1 MGTIIIFGILA
12 GLDNL
17 EVVPAL
23 GLMGLPRSRRW
34 MMAAGFAVFEAIMP
48 LIGLTLGSMCQTL
61 LPIAEKTGPLTLIA
75 CAGLMM
81 YMALRE
87 KDLSRLMGSGWMI
100 VGLPLSLSLDNMV
113 AGVGLGAVGYPI
125 LLSAVFIGLI
135 SGVMALA
142 GLFCGR
148 LIADWIPEKAEIIC
162 AAYLIV
168 LGVIKL
174 I

>member
-17 EVVPAL
+17 QVVPAL
-23 GLMGLPRSRRW
+23 GLVALTRSRRW
-34 MMAAGFAVFEAIMP
+34 MMAAAFGLFEAVMP
-48 LIGLTLGSMCQTL
+48 LIGLALGSLAQKA
-61 LPIAEKTGPLTLIA
+61 LPIADKTGPLTLIA
-75 CAGLMM
+75 CAGLML
-81 YMALRE
+81 YTGLRE
-87 KDLSRLMGSGWMI
+87 KDTSRLVGSGWMV

-125 LLSAVFIGLI
+125 LLSAFLIGLI
-135 SGVMALA
+135 SAAMALG
-142 GLFCGR
+142 GLFFGKLLSR
-148 LIADWIPEKAEIIC
+148 WIPDKAEVIC

-168 LGVIKL
+168 LGVVKL